1 MQKNSRA
8 QQPPSSQPVSSQS
21 VSSPGQGA
29 SHYSQ
34 PSGLVRALVYAL
46 AIIHFSVLAI
56 AYSGNWLKS
65 SSKDR
70 LITRLKPY
78 LIGLNWNLEMFPV
91 EWNRIDPDE
100 GCARLVLKTPEGET
114 FVALSTNSPNAD
126 RLRERQLLGLMNSM
140 ALNANDDG
148 LSLLLASAVRFAE
161 KSQSRTFSSIVIEQR
176 EYGTADYFVTYE
188 AKKVL
193 IDGAITFLPLLEP
206 QRTVQS
212 LVTASIVD
220 DATRAEGVE

>member
-1 MQKNSRA
+1 MQKNSRS
-8 QQPPSSQPVSSQS
+8 QEPSSLKPTNSL
-21 VSSPGQGA
+21 PQGHN
-29 SHYSQ
+29 HYPQ
-34 PSGLVRALVYAL
+34 PSGSVRILVYAL
-46 AIIHFSVLAI
+46 AIIHFSILAI

-70 LITRLKPY
+70 LITWLKPY

-114 FVALSTNSPNAD
+114 FVALSTNSPSAD

-148 LSLLLASAVRFAE
+148 LSLLLASAVRYAE
-161 KSQSRTFSSIVIEQR
+161 RSQNKIFSTVVIEQR
-176 EYGTADYFVTYE
+176 EYGTTEYLVTYE
-188 AKKVL
+188 AQKVL
-193 IDGAITFLPLLEP
+193 VDGAITFLPLLEP

-212 LVTASIVD
+212 LVAATIVD
-220 DATRAEGVE
+220 EASRAERVE

>member
-1 MQKNSRA
+1 MQRNSRS
-8 QQPPSSQPVSSQS
+8 QEPCSLHPPTSLP
-21 VSSPGQGA
+21 QGT
-29 SHYSQ
+29 SHY
-34 PSGLVRALVYAL
+34 PRPNGLVRSFVYVI
-46 AIIHFSVLAI
+46 AIIHFSILVI

-91 EWNRIDPDE
+91 EWNRVDPDE
-100 GCARLVLKTPEGET
+100 ACARLVLKTPEGET
-114 FVALSTNSPNAD
+114 FVALSTNSPKAD

-148 LSLLLASAVRFAE
+148 LSLLLASAVRYAE
-161 KSQSRTFSSIVIEQR
+161 KSQDKTFSTIVIEQR

-188 AKKVL
+188 AQKVL
-193 IDGAITFLPLLEP
+193 VDGAITFLPLLEP

-212 LVTASIVD
+212 LVTASIVE

>member
-1 MQKNSRA
+1 MQRNSRS
-8 QQPPSSQPVSSQS
+8 QDPSSAQPLKSLSQ
-21 VSSPGQGA
+21 GL
-29 SHYSQ
+29 SHY
-34 PSGLVRALVYAL
+34 PRPNGLVRSLVYAL
-46 AIIHFSVLAI
+46 AIIHFSILVI

-148 LSLLLASAVRFAE
+148 LSLLLASAVRYAE
-161 KSQSRTFSSIVIEQR
+161 RSQKKTFSSIVIEQR
-176 EYGTADYFVTYE
+176 EYGTADYLVTYE
-188 AKKVL
+188 AQKVL
-193 IDGAITFLPLLEP
+193 VDGAITFLPLLEP

-212 LVTASIVD
+212 LVAATIVE
-220 DATRAEGVE
+220 DATRAEGIE